1 MGDLI
6 ISFSNWIWGTPM
18 LIMLLGGGMILFF
31 HSGFIPFRKI
41 GHAIRLLSGKYD
53 NELAP
58 GQITS
63 FQALSSAIAATVGLG
78 NISGVAIAINMG
90 GPGAIFWMWVSAF
103 VGMATKYYTCSLAI
117 MFRGKDSSGEVQGGP
132 MYVIE
137 EGMGKKWKFLSVIF
151 CTAGILG
158 LLAIFQANQL
168 TAVLRAVIFIPAGL
182 DGGDSSRFVLGGID
196 LGQSTRW
203 ILGVTMMSLVAIV
216 ILGGIKRIAA
226 VASKMVPFMVVLYF
240 ISVLLIVFKY
250 VGEVPAMLWMI
261 IEDAFTGE
269 AIAGGAVGA
278 VIITG
283 ARRAAF
289 SNEAGI
295 GTAPMVH
302 GASKNNEPIRE
313 GLIAMLGPFIDT
325 IVVCTLTALV
335 IMLTGVWQTTE
346 SDGVKLTL
354 NAFEMALPGFG
365 KYLLMIAVLVFALS
379 TMFTYSYYGHKC
391 FNYLFGA
398 KRADYYNYFYLGTI
412 VMGAVASL
420 EVVISLVDGMYA
432 IMAIPTMISTIYL
445 APKVKEAS
453 KDYFKRMKN
462 A

>member
-1 MGDLI
+1 MGEYI
-6 ISFSNWIWGTPM
+6 ISFANWIWGTPM
-18 LIMLLGGGMILFF
+18 LVILMGGGMVLLV
-31 HSGFIPFRKI
+31 HSGFVPFRKI
-41 GHAIRLLSGKYD
+41 GHAIGLLRGKYD
-53 NELAP
+53 DSLIP

-103 VGMATKYYTCSLAI
+103 VGMATKFYTCSLAI
-117 MFRGKDSSGEVQGGP
+117 MYRGKDSEGQIQGGP

-137 EGMGKKWKFLSVIF
+137 EGMGKKWKFLSIIF
-151 CTAGILG
+151 CTAGVLG

-168 TAVLRAVIFIPAGL
+168 TAVLRTVILEPAGL
-182 DGGDSSRFVLGGID
+182 DEGDK
-196 LGQSTRW
+196 TRW
-203 ILGVTMMSLVAIV
+203 IIGITMMVLVAIV
-216 ILGGIKRIAA
+216 ILGGIKRIAG
-226 VASKMVPFMVVLYF
+226 VASKMVPFMVGLYF
-240 ISVLLIVFKY
+240 VTVLIIVFKY
-250 VGEVPAMLWMI
+250 LGDVPDMLLKI
-261 IEDAFTGE
+261 VTDAFTGE

-278 VIITG
+278 VIIIG

-335 IMLTGVWQTTE
+335 IMLTGVWESTE
-346 SDGVKLTL
+346 KDGVRLTL
-354 NAFEMALPGFG
+354 AAFDLALPYYGR
-365 KYLLMIAVLVFALS
+365 YLLMVAVLVFALS

-391 FNYLFGA
+391 FGYLFGA
-398 KRADYYNYFYLGTI
+398 KRADYYNYFYLITI
-412 VMGAVASL
+412 VAGAVASL
-420 EVVISLVDGMYA
+420 DVVISLVDGMYA
-432 IMAIPTMISTIYL
+432 IMAVPTMISTIYL
-445 APKVKEAS
+445 APKVRVAM
-453 KDYFKRMKN
+453 KDYFERMKK

>member
-6 ISFSNWIWGTPM
+6 ISFANWIWGTPM
-18 LIMLLGGGMILFF
+18 LILLMGGGIILLV
-31 HSGFIPFRKI
+31 HSGFIPFTKI
-41 GHAIRLLSGKYD
+41 GHAISLLRGKYD
-53 NELAP
+53 DSNIP

-78 NISGVAIAINMG
+78 NISGVAIAITMG
-90 GPGAIFWMWVSAF
+90 GPGAIFWMWISAF
-103 VGMATKYYTCSLAI
+103 VGMATKFYTCSLAI
-117 MFRGKDSSGEVQGGP
+117 MFKGKDSSGEVQGGP

-137 EGMGKKWKFLSVIF
+137 EGLGKKWKFLSYIF
-151 CTAGILG
+151 CIAGVIG

-168 TAVLRAVIFIPAGL
+168 TAVIRTVMLEPNGL
-182 DGGDSSRFVLGGID
+182 DEGDK
-196 LGQSTRW
+196 TRW
-203 ILGVTMMSLVAIV
+203 IIGISMMAVVAIV
-216 ILGGIKRIAA
+216 ILGGIKRIAT
-226 VASKMVPFMVVLYF
+226 VASKLVPFMVVLYF
-240 ISVLLIVFKY
+240 ITVLIILFNY
-250 VGEVPAMLWMI
+250 LGEIPEMLMTI
-261 IEDAFTGE
+261 ITDAFTGK
-269 AIAGGAVGA
+269 AAAGGVVGA

-335 IMLTGVWQTTE
+335 IMVTGVWQTTE
-346 SDGVKLTL
+346 SDGVRLTL
-354 NAFEMALPGFG
+354 AAFDQALPSYGR
-365 KYLLMIAVLVFALS
+365 YLLMVAVLVFALS

-398 KRADYYNYFYLGTI
+398 KRADYYNYFYLVTI
-412 VMGAVASL
+412 VAGAVTSL
-420 EVVISLVDGMYA
+420 DVVISLVDGMYA
-432 IMAIPTMISTIYL
+432 VMAIPTMVSTFFL
-445 APKVKEAS
+445 APKVKAAS
-453 KDYFKRMKN
+453 KDYFQRMK
-462 A
+462 AK